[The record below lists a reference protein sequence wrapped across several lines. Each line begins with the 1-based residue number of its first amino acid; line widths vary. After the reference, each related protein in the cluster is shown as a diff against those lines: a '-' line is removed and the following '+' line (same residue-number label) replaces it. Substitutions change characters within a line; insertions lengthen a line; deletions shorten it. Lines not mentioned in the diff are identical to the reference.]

1 MRVIELEDIP
11 INELYVYNSF
21 TGKIKHLVLSEMAL
35 YSTDHWRNDAGIQA
49 ATSYQNLCVFI
60 NPNSTY
66 NKISI
71 YCSAIPIPISS
82 LPESIKNLLI
92 FI

>member
-1 MRVIELEDIP
+1 MKVIELEDIP
-11 INELYVYNSF
+11 INELYVYNTITS
-21 TGKIKHLVLSEMAL
+21 KIKHLVLSEIAEDEIYHWKSQIKQAQS
-35 YSTDHWRNDAGIQA
+35 YS
-49 ATSYQNLCVFI
+49 NLCVFI

-66 NKISI
+66 NKLPW
-71 YCSAIPIPISS
+71 YGYAIPIPINH